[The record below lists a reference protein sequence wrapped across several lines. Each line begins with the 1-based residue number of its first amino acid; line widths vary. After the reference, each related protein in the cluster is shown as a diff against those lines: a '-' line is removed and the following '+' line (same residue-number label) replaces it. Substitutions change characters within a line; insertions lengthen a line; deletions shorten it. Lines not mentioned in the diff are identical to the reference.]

1 MINRQNL
8 LLTIAVSSGLLVLPA
23 LSYAHPAGCGV
34 ASATIFKSPKNWV
47 EHTVA
52 GITNVAFSS
61 NQGFGITSGTL
72 GCEDAGGP
80 LASRVQTFLNKN
92 LDQLAMDSATG
103 TGETL
108 AALVELIGIEEADQ
122 SLFKE
127 SVKSNFDAVFAST
140 KSSSEDVYHALVDIM
155 SHDVR
160 LSKYLG

>member
-1 MINRQNL
+1 MKKL
-8 LLTIAVSSGLLVLPA
+8 LLGAILVSSPMLA
-23 LSYAHPAGCGV
+23 MAHPAGCGLGTAV
-34 ASATIFKSPKNWV
+34 IFKNPGSWV
-47 EHTVA
+47 EHVLAAT
-52 GITNVAFSS
+52 TNGTSG
-61 NQGFGITSGTL
+61 NQTFGMTSGTL
-72 GCEDAGGP
+72 GCQDAGGP
-80 LASRVQTFLNKN
+80 LASRVNTFLDKN